1 MPSTAPLPAAPLRS
15 AQPVRR
21 IAFYSHDTQGLGHT
35 RRNIALAG
43 ALVAAH
49 PGTDVLLITG
59 NPEACMLPLPRQTDV
74 LTLPTIRKTA
84 TGAYASRSLHS
95 PLEVVLDLRTRM
107 LDATL
112 GSFAPDLLVVDK
124 VPAGVGGELL
134 PALATLRAQGGTRV
148 VLGLRE
154 VLDRPEVAVRE
165 WAAADTTAT
174 LRDSYDAVWVY
185 GDPDVYDPVAEYG
198 LPADIAAMVSYTGY
212 LGAGRTEGMR
222 PRTRPTAR
230 VRPPAEPYVLCM
242 VGGGQDGQQLA
253 EAFAAAPLPAGH
265 RGVLLTGPFMR
276 PAARAAIAEAARG
289 ADRLEVHEFV
299 SDSDEFIAGA
309 AAVVSMAGYNSVCE
323 LLAAGCP
330 TLLVPRVRPREEQLV
345 RAERLAAR
353 GLLDCCHPDVLSS
366 AAIADWAGR
375 AVHEPPPGG
384 KPVDLDGLRRVP
396 VLAEQ
401 LLGRQAGSTGAPTLV
416 ALPGRGGDRSGR
428 HLAGVGHAA

>member
-1 MPSTAPLPAAPLRS
+1 MPSTAPLPDAPLAAPG
-15 AQPVRR
+15 PVRR

-49 PGTDVLLITG
+49 PGTDVLLVTG
-59 NPEACMLPLPRQTDV
+59 NPEACLLPLPRQTDV

-84 TGAYASRSLHS
+84 SGGYASRSLAS
-95 PLEVVLDLRTRM
+95 PLEMVLDLRARM
-107 LDATL
+107 LEATL

-154 VLDRPEVAVRE
+154 VLDSPDVAVRE
-165 WAAADTTAT
+165 WAAAGTTET
-174 LRDSYDAVWVY
+174 LRDHYDAVWVY
-185 GDPDVYDPVAEYG
+185 GDPDVYDPVGEYA
-198 LPADIAAMVSYTGY
+198 LPADIASMVSYTGY

-222 PRTRPTAR
+222 PRTRPRAR
-230 VRPPAEPYVLCM
+230 VRPPAGPYVLCM

-253 EAFAAAPLPAGH
+253 ETFAAAPLPAGH
-265 RGVLLTGPFMR
+265 RGVLLTGPFMA
-276 PAARAAIAEAARG
+276 PAARAAITEAARDDG
-289 ADRLEVHEFV
+289 RLEVHEFV
-299 SDSDEFIAGA
+299 SDCDDFIGGA

-330 TLLVPRVRPREEQLV
+330 TLLVPRVHPREEQLL
-345 RAERLAAR
+345 RAQRLAAR
-353 GLLDCCHPDVLSS
+353 GLVDLCHPDALSG
-366 AAIADWAGR
+366 AAIAGWAAR
-375 AVHEPPPGG
+375 AVRGPAPAGQ
-384 KPVDLDGLRRVP
+384 PVDLDGLRRVP

-401 LLGRQAGSTGAPTLV
+401 LLAEQLVDRAAPGLM
-416 ALPGRGGDRSGR
+416 ALPGRGCGSAPELAEAGR
-428 HLAGVGHAA
+428 AA